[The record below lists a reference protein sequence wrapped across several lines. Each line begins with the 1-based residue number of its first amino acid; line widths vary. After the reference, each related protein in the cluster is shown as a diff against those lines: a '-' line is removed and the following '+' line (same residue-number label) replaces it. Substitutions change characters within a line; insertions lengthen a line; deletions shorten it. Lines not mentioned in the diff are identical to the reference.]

1 MALAT
6 SPDFLAAPLVVQLTD
21 SHLFSSPEGRLLG
34 LDTRYSLEQVVERVR
49 AEQPII
55 DLVLASGDL
64 AQESTVEAYQS
75 FKDLTASIDAP
86 ARWLPGNHDKV
97 HVMRAFCAGTD
108 LMEPVLD
115 IGNWRLIMLD
125 STISGAVPGRFDQ
138 DQLDLLERA
147 LSEAPERHTLVCFH
161 HHPVKVG
168 CQWMEPLGVLN
179 PDDLFEVL
187 DRHSQVRVVLWGHI
201 HQEFD
206 QTRNGVRLLASP
218 STGLQFE
225 PGSADFKVGMQAPG
239 YRWLRLLSDGAIST
253 GISRVENVDF
263 GVDFNGS
270 GY

>member
-49 AEQPII
+49 AEQPTI
-55 DLVLASGDL
+55 DLILASGDL
-64 AQESTVEAYQS
+64 AQESTPEAYQS
-75 FKDLTASIDAP
+75 FKELTACLDAP

-97 HVMRAFCAGTD
+97 KVMQTFCAGTD
-108 LMEPVLD
+108 LMDPVLD
-115 IGNWRLIMLD
+115 MGQWRLIMLD
-125 STISGAVPGRFDQ
+125 STINGAVPGRFDQ
-138 DQLDLLERA
+138 EQLELLEKA
-147 LSEAPERHTLVCFH
+147 LSEAPDRHVLVSFH
-161 HHPVKVG
+161 HHPVQVG

-179 PDDLFEVL
+179 PEALFEVL
-187 DRHSQVRVVLWGHI
+187 DRYSQVRVILWGHI

-206 QTRNGVRLLASP
+206 QIRNGVRLLASP

-225 PGSADFKVGMQAPG
+225 PNSIDFKVGVQAPG
-239 YRWLRLLSDGAIST
+239 YRWLRLLPDGTIET
-253 GISRVENVDF
+253 GISRVE
-263 GVDFNGS
+263 GVDFNVDFQGS